1 MLNDENSASQST
13 QETRMWEIA
22 EATDFC
28 MFVTMDGNKPW
39 ARPMSTIARANERLI
54 YMLTDRTSV
63 KDDHIKANRHVA
75 LAYASNPTFLTV
87 RGVATLSSDKE
98 KIKELW
104 SPGAQVFWP
113 EGPEESNVVI
123 IAVTPYEAE
132 YWDGDNRLVTTAKFA
147 WALATG
153 TAISAGENKK
163 LRLTASGSSKSS
175 RAIKTVRSA
184 KTQVGSKSS
193 RTSKTSVATR
203 KKKKR

>member
-1 MLNDENSASQST
+1 MLNDENSASEST
-13 QETRMWEIA
+13 QEARMWEIA

-39 ARPMSTIARANERLI
+39 ARPMSTIARANERLFF
-54 YMLTDRTSV
+54 MLTDRASV
-63 KDDHIKANRHVA
+63 KDDHIKANPHVT

-123 IAVTPYEAE
+123 IAVTPHEAE
-132 YWDGDNRLVTTAKFA
+132 YWDGDNRLVSTAKFA

-153 TAISAGENKK
+153 TEISAGENKK
-163 LRLTASGSSKSS
+163 LRLVASGSSKSS
-175 RAIKTVRSA
+175 RALKTVRSA
-184 KTQVGSKSS
+184 KTASKSS
-193 RTSKTSVATR
+193 RTSKVTIASR
-203 KKKKR
+203 KMKKR